1 MEGGLST
8 FMLKRSLH
16 SRILVLIVGLISV
29 GVIISIYWEI
39 KNREKELLEEKLR
52 ASRFMAQPIL
62 SAIYEDML
70 EERADMARRLI
81 NSLSRGEGIDSL
93 YIVRSNGVE
102 EAFKDLK
109 TIEEVKKEFGVVK
122 PEWLIDHLDER
133 ENVARGVHTQE
144 FRNALESFR
153 KDWKRGELSYI
164 DRTDPET
171 PVFTYLQPI
180 EKKSECNT
188 CHATE
193 GARGILVIRTSL
205 ADMYHILAKGRNEW
219 VISGIL
225 AISIGAAL
233 LSLLIKRSITGP
245 IQKNVEV
252 IKRIAEGR
260 GDMSERVEVT
270 AEHEV
275 GYLASAFNNMLD
287 TLEKRAEENEKLFE
301 LVTKSKEEWVAT
313 FDAIQD
319 LISIHDKDYRILKI
333 NKALARKFNSQPEN
347 LIGSRCFELLY
358 NCSAPKCNCPHS
370 RTLKTGAIAD
380 AEVDDMVFEG
390 TYKVTTFPVY
400 NDSGEVWASVHVARD
415 ITQEKMLREQLLHAE
430 KLSSVGKL
438 VAGIAHELNNPLM
451 GIMGFSQ
458 ILMDTP
464 GDKKLDDIKDKL
476 RKIYHESLRTA
487 KIVQNLLTFAR
498 AKKTEREYHN
508 VNDILKHTV
517 ELREYSLKANNI
529 EVALDLEEGLPNTMV
544 DLFQLQQVFI
554 NIMNNAEDAMVARKG
569 KGRLEIRT
577 RRNRRKIEIAF
588 CDDGPGI
595 PKEIIH
601 KVFDPFFTTKDV
613 GKGTGLGLSITH
625 GIITEHGG
633 TIDIAT
639 SEEGGAIV
647 TIELPVVEKEQWAEV
662 KKAVDHGATYSDLT
676 GKKVLVVDDEKSI
689 RETLHSI
696 LSAEGFKVETARD
709 GREALEILER
719 TKVTLLITD
728 IKMPGYS
735 GMDLYESVLQKHE
748 YLKNRMIIVTGDV
761 FSQDVKDF
769 LAKCGCPH
777 ILKPF
782 EPKKLTG
789 LIQEV
794 LSSEDDRI

>member
-1 MEGGLST
+1 
-8 FMLKRSLH
+8 MLKRSLH

-29 GVIISIYWEI
+29 GVIISIYWEL
-39 KNREKELLEEKLR
+39 KNRERELLEEKLR
-52 ASRFMAQPIL
+52 ASRVMAQPIL
-62 SAIYEDML
+62 SAIYEDMI
-70 EERADMARRLI
+70 EERADMARHLI
-81 NSLSRGEGIDSL
+81 NSLSKGEGIDSL

-109 TIEEVKKEFGVVK
+109 TIEEVKKEFGEVR
-122 PEWLIDHLDER
+122 PEWLTDHQNVK
-133 ENVARGVHTQE
+133 ENVAKGVYTQE
-144 FRNALESFR
+144 FRRALESFR
-153 KDWKRGELSYI
+153 GDWKRGAINYI
-164 DRTDPET
+164 DKTDADNPI
-171 PVFTYLQPI
+171 FTYLQPI
-180 EKKSECNT
+180 EKKSKCNT

-205 ADMYHILAKGRNEW
+205 ADMYGILAKGRNEW
-219 VISGIL
+219 IISGIL

-270 AEHEV
+270 AENEV
-275 GYLASAFNNMLD
+275 GYLAAAFNNMLD

-333 NKALARKFNSQPEN
+333 NKALARKFNSQPED

-358 NCSAPKCNCPHS
+358 NCTAPKCNCPHT

-400 NDSGEVWASVHVARD
+400 NDAGEVWASVHVARD

-498 AKKTEREYHN
+498 AKKTEREYHS

-529 EVALDLEEGLPNTMV
+529 EVALDLDEGVPKTMV

-588 CDDGPGI
+588 RDDGPGI

-633 TIDIAT
+633 TIDIAAA
-639 SEEGGAIV
+639 EEGGAVV

-662 KKAVDHGATYSDLT
+662 RKAVDHGATYSDLT

-689 RETLHSI
+689 RETLSSI

-709 GREALEILER
+709 GREALEILDR
-719 TKVTLLITD
+719 TKMTLLITD

-735 GMDLYESVLQKHE
+735 GMDLYESVMQKHE
-748 YLKNRMIIVTGDV
+748 YLKNRIIIVTGDV

-794 LSSEDDRI
+794 LSAEEARA

>member
-1 MEGGLST
+1 
-8 FMLKRSLH
+8 MLKRSLH

-29 GVIISIYWEI
+29 GVIISIYWEL
-39 KNREKELLEEKLR
+39 KNRERELLEEKLR
-52 ASRFMAQPIL
+52 ASRFMAQPIM
-62 SAIYEDML
+62 SAIYEDMI
-70 EERADMARRLI
+70 EERADMARHLI
-81 NSLSRGEGIDSL
+81 NSLSKGEGIDSL

-109 TIEEVKKEFGVVK
+109 TIEEVKKEFGEVR
-122 PEWLIDHLDER
+122 PEWLTDHLNVK
-133 ENVARGVHTQE
+133 ENVAKGVYTQE
-144 FRNALESFR
+144 FRRALEAFR
-153 KDWKRGELSYI
+153 KDWKRGAINYI
-164 DRTDPET
+164 DKTDADNPI
-171 PVFTYLQPI
+171 FTYLQPI
-180 EKKSECNT
+180 EKKSKCNT

-205 ADMYHILAKGRNEW
+205 ADMYGILAKGRNEW
-219 VISGIL
+219 IISGIL

-270 AEHEV
+270 AENEV
-275 GYLASAFNNMLD
+275 GYLAAAFNNMLD

-333 NKALARKFNSQPEN
+333 NKALARKFNSQPED

-358 NCSAPKCNCPHS
+358 NCTAPKCNCPHT

-400 NDSGEVWASVHVARD
+400 NDAGEVWASVHVARD

-498 AKKTEREYHN
+498 AKKTEREYHS

-529 EVALDLEEGLPNTMV
+529 EVALDLDEGVPKTMV

-588 CDDGPGI
+588 RDDGPGI

-633 TIDIAT
+633 TIDIAAA
-639 SEEGGAIV
+639 EEGGAVV

-662 KKAVDHGATYSDLT
+662 RKAVDHGATYSDLT

-689 RETLHSI
+689 RETLSSI

-709 GREALEILER
+709 GREALEILDR
-719 TKVTLLITD
+719 TKMTLLITD

-735 GMDLYESVLQKHE
+735 GMDLYESVMQKHE
-748 YLKNRMIIVTGDV
+748 YLKNRIIIVTGDV

-794 LSSEDDRI
+794 LSAEEARA

>member
-1 MEGGLST
+1 
-8 FMLKRSLH
+8 MLKRSLH

-29 GVIISIYWEI
+29 GVIISIYWEL
-39 KNREKELLEEKLR
+39 KNKEKELLEEKLR

-70 EERADMARRLI
+70 EERADMARHLI
-81 NSLSRGEGIDSL
+81 NSLSKGEGIDSL

-109 TIEEVKKEFGVVK
+109 TIEEVKKEFGEVK
-122 PEWLIDHLDER
+122 PEWLTDHLDEP
-133 ENVARGVHTQE
+133 ENVARGVNTQE
-144 FRNALESFR
+144 FRSALESFR
-153 KDWKRGELSYI
+153 KDWKRGAVNYI
-164 DRTDPET
+164 DRTDPEN

-180 EKKSECNT
+180 EKKSKCNT

-287 TLEKRAEENEKLFE
+287 TLEKRADENEKLFE

-333 NKALARKFNSQPEN
+333 NKALARKFNSQPED
-347 LIGSRCFELLY
+347 LIGSKCFELLY
-358 NCSAPKCNCPHS
+358 NCSEPKCNCPHS

-400 NDSGEVWASVHVARD
+400 NDAGEVWASVHVARD

-529 EVALDLEEGLPNTMV
+529 QVVLDLEDELPKTMV

-577 RRNRRKIEIAF
+577 RRNRRKIEITF

-633 TIDIAT
+633 TIDIAAA
-639 SEEGGAIV
+639 EEGGTVV

-689 RETLHSI
+689 REALHSI

-719 TKVTLLITD
+719 TKITLLITD

-748 YLKNRMIIVTGDV
+748 YLKDRMIIVTGDV

-769 LAKCGCPH
+769 LAKSGCPH

-794 LSSEDDRI
+794 LSGEARI

>member
-1 MEGGLST
+1 
-8 FMLKRSLH
+8 MLKRSLH

-29 GVIISIYWEI
+29 GVIISIYWEL

-62 SAIYEDML
+62 HAIYEDML
-70 EERADMARRLI
+70 EERADMARHLI
-81 NSLSRGEGIDSL
+81 KSLSKGEGIDSL

-102 EAFKDLK
+102 EAFKDYK
-109 TIEEVKKEFGVVK
+109 TIEEVKKEFGEVK
-122 PEWLIDHLDER
+122 PEWITDHDEVPV
-133 ENVARGVHTQE
+133 NVARGVNTQE
-144 FRNALESFR
+144 FKNALESFR
-153 KDWKRGELSYI
+153 KDWKRGAVNYI
-164 DRTDPET
+164 DRTDPKN

-180 EKKSECNT
+180 EKKSKCNT

-205 ADMYHILAKGRNEW
+205 VDMYHILAKGRNEW

-287 TLEKRAEENEKLFE
+287 TLEKRADENEKLFD

-333 NKALARKFNSQPEN
+333 NKALARKFNSQPED

-358 NCSAPKCNCPHS
+358 NCPEPKCNCPHS

-400 NDSGEVWASVHVARD
+400 NDAGEVWASVHVARD

-529 EVALDLEEGLPNTMV
+529 QVVLDLEDELPKTMV

-588 CDDGPGI
+588 RDDGPGI
-595 PKEIIH
+595 SKEIIH

-633 TIDIAT
+633 TIDIAAA
-639 SEEGGAIV
+639 EEGGTIV

-689 RETLHSI
+689 REALSSI

-709 GREALEILER
+709 GREALEILDR
-719 TKVTLLITD
+719 TKMTLLITD

-735 GMDLYESVLQKHE
+735 GMDLYESVMQKHE
-748 YLKNRMIIVTGDV
+748 YLKNRIIIVTGDV

-794 LSSEDDRI
+794 LSGEARI

>member
-1 MEGGLST
+1 
-8 FMLKRSLH
+8 MLKRSLH

-29 GVIISIYWEI
+29 GVIISIYWEL
-39 KNREKELLEEKLR
+39 KNRERELLEEKLR
-52 ASRFMAQPIL
+52 ASRFMAQPIM
-62 SAIYEDML
+62 SAIYEDMI
-70 EERADMARRLI
+70 EERADMARHLV
-81 NSLSRGEGIDSL
+81 NSLSKGEGIDSL

-109 TIEEVKKEFGVVK
+109 TIEEVKKEFGEVR
-122 PEWLIDHLDER
+122 PEWLTDHQNVK
-133 ENVARGVHTQE
+133 ENVAKGVYTQE
-144 FRNALESFR
+144 FRRALESFR
-153 KDWKRGELSYI
+153 GDWKRGAINYI
-164 DRTDPET
+164 DKTDADNPI
-171 PVFTYLQPI
+171 FTYLQPI
-180 EKKSECNT
+180 EKKSKCNT

-205 ADMYHILAKGRNEW
+205 ADMYGILAKGRNEW
-219 VISGIL
+219 IISGIL

-270 AEHEV
+270 AENEV
-275 GYLASAFNNMLD
+275 GYLAAAFNNMLD

-333 NKALARKFNSQPEN
+333 NKALARKFNSQPED

-358 NCSAPKCNCPHS
+358 NCTAPKCNCPHT

-400 NDSGEVWASVHVARD
+400 NDAGEVWASVHVARD

-498 AKKTEREYHN
+498 AKKTEREYHS

-529 EVALDLEEGLPNTMV
+529 EVALDLDEGVPKTMV

-588 CDDGPGI
+588 RDDGPGI

-633 TIDIAT
+633 TIDIAAA
-639 SEEGGAIV
+639 EEGGAVV

-662 KKAVDHGATYSDLT
+662 RKAVDHGATYSDLT

-689 RETLHSI
+689 RETLSSI

-709 GREALEILER
+709 GREALEILDR
-719 TKVTLLITD
+719 TKMTLLITD

-735 GMDLYESVLQKHE
+735 GMDLYESVMQKHE
-748 YLKNRMIIVTGDV
+748 YLKNRIIIVTGDV

-794 LSSEDDRI
+794 LSAEEARA